1 MWPYRTK
8 WRVLF
13 WTLISNDA
21 KLILD
26 YGGSKVQVYNI
37 IVNDGRNLVLERFTI
52 EDVDNDGTQESVQT
66 RLTYARS

>member
-1 MWPYRTK
+1 M
-8 WRVLF
+8 
-13 WTLISNDA
+13 
-21 KLILD
+21 
-26 YGGSKVQVYNI
+26 QVYNI

>member
-26 YGGSKVQVYNI
+26 YGGSNVQVYNI